1 MKQQFEAAVARMTTA
16 SKVERIVISI
26 AALIASI
33 FVGGIVVLAAG
44 FVAECSQPV
53 LFFPGVGYS
62 CYNPVSVYLELFTGP
77 FSNAGVFGETLQ
89 QTTILLLTGLSVALA
104 FRAGLFNIGTQG
116 QFVMGSMATA
126 ITVPLLAP
134 SLPGGLAGG
143 LILIPLGLFVGAL
156 IGGLYGAIPGALK
169 AYAEANEVITTIMLN
184 FVATFLSLL
193 IVSTWFKDP
202 NSTNNTQTARIP
214 DYAMLDS
221 SVFPGDFSLV
231 ALAIALTLVAAM
243 TWFLARTA
251 FGYDLRISGIQ
262 EGAAAYSG
270 VSAKKMTVI
279 SMGLSGALGGIAG
292 AVYILMVTGRWM
304 PTAPAFGFDGI
315 TVSILAGNNPVGA
328 IFAAFLFGMLKVGRV
343 AIDFNLDVPSQLVGV
358 LRGLIILFVAM
369 PEFFRMLG
377 TRFNVGSKTAVA
389 TDGGEDQ

>member
-16 SKVERIVISI
+16 SNLERIAISI
-26 AALIASI
+26 AALVASI
-33 FVGGIVVLAAG
+33 LVGGVVVLVAG
-44 FVAECSQPV
+44 FVAQCSQPV

-62 CYNPVSVYLELFTGP
+62 CYNPVSVYVELFLGP
-77 FSNAGVFGETLQ
+77 FSGPGVFGETLQ
-89 QTTILLLTGLSVALA
+89 QTTILLLTGLSVAIA

-126 ITVPLLAP
+126 IVVPLLAP
-134 SLPGGLAGG
+134 AVPANAVGA
-143 LILIPLGLFVGAL
+143 LILIPLGLLAGAL
-156 IGGLYGAIPGALK
+156 VGGLYGAIPGALK

-184 FVATFLSLL
+184 FIATFLALL

-202 NSTNNTQTARIP
+202 NSTNNTQTAKVP
-214 DYAMLDS
+214 DFAMLDS
-221 SVFPGDFSLV
+221 SVLPGDFSFIALALALALV
-231 ALAIALTLVAAM
+231 ATISWLLVK
-243 TWFLARTA
+243 TA

-270 VSAKKMTVI
+270 VSAKKMTVL
-279 SMGLSGALGGIAG
+279 SMALSGALGGIAG
-292 AVYILMVTGRWM
+292 AVYILMVTGRWL

-328 IFAAFLFGMLKVGRV
+328 IFAAFLFGILKVGRI

-369 PEFFRMLG
+369 PEFFRMFG
-377 TRFNVGSKTAVA
+377 TRFNVGSDMAVT
-389 TDGGEDQ
+389 TDGGEDT

>member
-1 MKQQFEAAVARMTTA
+1 MTTA
-16 SKVERIVISI
+16 SNLERIAISI
-26 AALIASI
+26 AALVASI
-33 FVGGIVVLAAG
+33 LVGGVVVLVAG
-44 FVAECSQPV
+44 FVAQCSQPV

-62 CYNPVSVYLELFTGP
+62 CYNPVSVYVELFLGP
-77 FSNAGVFGETLQ
+77 FSGPGVFGETLQ
-89 QTTILLLTGLSVALA
+89 QTTILLLTGLSVAIA

-126 ITVPLLAP
+126 IVVPLLAP
-134 SLPGGLAGG
+134 AVPANAVGA
-143 LILIPLGLFVGAL
+143 LILIPLGLLAGAL
-156 IGGLYGAIPGALK
+156 VGGLYGAIPGALK

-184 FVATFLSLL
+184 FIATFLALL

-202 NSTNNTQTARIP
+202 NSTNNTQTAKVP
-214 DYAMLDS
+214 DFAMLDS
-221 SVFPGDFSLV
+221 SVLPGDFSFI
-231 ALAIALTLVAAM
+231 ALALALTLVA
-243 TWFLARTA
+243 TISWLLVKTA

-270 VSAKKMTVI
+270 VNAKKMTVL
-279 SMGLSGALGGIAG
+279 SMALSGALGGIAG
-292 AVYILMVTGRWM
+292 AVYILMVTGRWL

-328 IFAAFLFGMLKVGRV
+328 IFAAFLFGILKVGRI

-369 PEFFRMLG
+369 PEFFRMFG
-377 TRFNVGSKTAVA
+377 TRFNVGSDMAVT
-389 TDGGEDQ
+389 TDGGEDT

>member
-1 MKQQFEAAVARMTTA
+1 MTTA
-16 SKVERIVISI
+16 SNLERIAISI
-26 AALIASI
+26 AALVASI
-33 FVGGIVVLAAG
+33 LVGGVVVLVAG
-44 FVAECSQPV
+44 FVAQCSQPV

-62 CYNPVSVYLELFTGP
+62 CYNPVSVYVELFLGP
-77 FSNAGVFGETLQ
+77 FSGPGVFGETLQ
-89 QTTILLLTGLSVALA
+89 QTTILLLTGLSVAIA

-126 ITVPLLAP
+126 IVVPLLAP
-134 SLPGGLAGG
+134 AVPANAVGA
-143 LILIPLGLFVGAL
+143 LILIPLGLLAGAL
-156 IGGLYGAIPGALK
+156 VGGLYGAIPGALK

-184 FVATFLSLL
+184 FIATFLALL

-202 NSTNNTQTARIP
+202 NSTNNTQTAKVP
-214 DYAMLDS
+214 DFAMLDS
-221 SVFPGDFSLV
+221 SVLPGDFSFIALALALALV
-231 ALAIALTLVAAM
+231 ATISWLLVK
-243 TWFLARTA
+243 TA

-270 VSAKKMTVI
+270 VSAKKMTVL
-279 SMGLSGALGGIAG
+279 SMALSGALGGIAG
-292 AVYILMVTGRWM
+292 AVYILMVTGRWL

-328 IFAAFLFGMLKVGRV
+328 IFAAFLFGILKVGRI

-369 PEFFRMLG
+369 PEFFRMFG
-377 TRFNVGSKTAVA
+377 TRFNVGSDMAVT
-389 TDGGEDQ
+389 TDGGEDT

>member
-16 SKVERIVISI
+16 SNLERIAISI
-26 AALIASI
+26 AALVASI
-33 FVGGIVVLAAG
+33 LVGGVVVLVAG
-44 FVAECSQPV
+44 FVAQCSQPV

-62 CYNPVSVYLELFTGP
+62 CYNPVSVYVELFLGP
-77 FSNAGVFGETLQ
+77 FSGPGVFGETLQ
-89 QTTILLLTGLSVALA
+89 QTTILLLTGLSVAIA

-126 ITVPLLAP
+126 IVVPLLAP
-134 SLPGGLAGG
+134 AVPANAVGA
-143 LILIPLGLFVGAL
+143 LILIPLGLLAGAL
-156 IGGLYGAIPGALK
+156 VGGLYGAIPGALK

-184 FVATFLSLL
+184 FIATFLALL

-202 NSTNNTQTARIP
+202 NSTNNTQTAKVP
-214 DYAMLDS
+214 DFAMLDS
-221 SVFPGDFSLV
+221 SVLPGDFSFI
-231 ALAIALTLVAAM
+231 ALALALTLVA
-243 TWFLARTA
+243 TISWLLVKTA

-270 VSAKKMTVI
+270 VNAKKMTVL
-279 SMGLSGALGGIAG
+279 SMALSGALGGIAG
-292 AVYILMVTGRWM
+292 AVYILMVTGRWL

-328 IFAAFLFGMLKVGRV
+328 IFAAFLFGILKVGRI

-369 PEFFRMLG
+369 PEFFRMFG
-377 TRFNVGSKTAVA
+377 TRFNVGSDMAVT
-389 TDGGEDQ
+389 TDGGEDT